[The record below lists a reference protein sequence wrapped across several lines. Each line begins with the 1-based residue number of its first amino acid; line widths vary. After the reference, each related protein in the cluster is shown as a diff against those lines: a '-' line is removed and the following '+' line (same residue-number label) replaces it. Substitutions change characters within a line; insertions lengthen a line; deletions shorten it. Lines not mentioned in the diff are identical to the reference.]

1 MIRVNSYRCTYD
13 TVILTH
19 AVNNFICLH
28 NYILADDKKLSR
40 LLFIPA
46 SKK

>member
-1 MIRVNSYRCTYD
+1 MIRVNSYRCTPD

-28 NYILADDKKLSR
+28 ILADDKKLSC
-40 LLFIPA
+40 LLLIPL
-46 SKK
+46 SIH